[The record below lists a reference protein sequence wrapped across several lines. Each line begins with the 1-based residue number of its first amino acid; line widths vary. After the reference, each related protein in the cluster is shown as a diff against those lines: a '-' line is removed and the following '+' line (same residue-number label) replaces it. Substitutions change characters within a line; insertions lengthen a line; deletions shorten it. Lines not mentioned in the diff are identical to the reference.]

1 MLSNTIDSL
10 KLENAKFARDV
21 EYLKETAIDDVVDD
35 RLYTA
40 EGAILNEYD
49 RRVDLMEAAQYADRL
64 SDDEDVMTESSE
76 IDKIMNATDDLTFEE
91 MTGMEVK

>member
-64 SDDEDVMTESSE
+64 SDDEDVMTESGE